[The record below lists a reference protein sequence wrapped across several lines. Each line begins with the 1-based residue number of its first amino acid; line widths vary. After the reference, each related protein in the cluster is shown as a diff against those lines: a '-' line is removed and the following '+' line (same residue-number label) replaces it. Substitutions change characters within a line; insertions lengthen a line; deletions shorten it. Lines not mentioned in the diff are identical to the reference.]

1 MADKSVLIV
10 GAGAGLGASLGRC
23 FAGAGYNIAVAARR
37 PERLEGLITELLG
50 PPSIPTPCVG
60 GCRFTPL

>member
-37 PERLEGLITELLG
+37 PERLEGLITELTDIG
-50 PPSIPTPCVG
+50 VKAEAFG
-60 GCRFTPL
+60 